1 MKSSSSPII
10 LENVEI
16 LDAGSEGMSIARIN
30 DQVIFV
36 PFVVPGDV
44 ADLQITAKKRRY
56 LEGRAV
62 RLRIPSPWRIEPHCV
77 HFGIC
82 GGCRWQNMTYE
93 RQLYY
98 KQKQVYDNLT
108 RIGKIDAPEIL
119 PILPS
124 PVTQYYRNKLDFT
137 FSNHRWFTEPVKPDD
152 DTSTHYNALGF
163 HVPRFFDKVV
173 DIRECFHQKDPSNA
187 IRNELRSYAEA
198 HQLPFYDVRKW
209 EGLMRNLIIR
219 DTLSGGLMVILVF
232 HHEDPAIG
240 LMIDHL
246 TKKFPQITSLFYVIN
261 PKKNDSLN
269 DLEFRHAAGEPYIT
283 EILPPYRD
291 GYPDISYRIG
301 PASFFQTNSLQAVN
315 LYRTVAGF
323 ADLTG
328 VEAVYDLYT
337 GTGTI
342 ANYLAPY
349 AQHVTGIESVE
360 PAVADAI
367 LNSKLNRIQNTTFI
381 AGEAEKMLD
390 DSFLAQH
397 GTPDVIITDPP
408 RNGMHEKVVR
418 TILQIRPEKVVYVSC
433 NPATQARDLA
443 LMSPS
448 YHLVKCQPVD
458 MFPHTQH
465 VENVALLH
473 KIK

>member
-1 MKSSSSPII
+1 MKSSSSPLI

-16 LDAGSEGMSIARIN
+16 LDAGSEGMSIARVN

-44 ADLQITAKKRRY
+44 ADIQITAKKRRY
-56 LEGRAV
+56 LEGKAV
-62 RLRIPSPWRIEPHCV
+62 RLRTLSPWRTEPYCT

-82 GGCRWQNMTYE
+82 GGCRWQNMSYE
-93 RQLYY
+93 RQLHY
-98 KQKQVYDNLT
+98 KQQQVYDHLT
-108 RIGKIDAPEIL
+108 RIGKIASPVIL
-119 PILPS
+119 PIIPS
-124 PVTQYYRNKLDFT
+124 PTTKYYRNKLDFT
-137 FSNHRWFTEPVKPDD
+137 FSNHRWLTGTPNTADPEAQH
-152 DTSTHYNALGF
+152 TNALGF

-187 IRNELRSYAEA
+187 IRNELRAYAEE
-198 HQLPFYDVRKW
+198 HSLSFYDVRKW
-209 EGLMRNLIIR
+209 EGLLRNLIIR
-219 DTLSGGLMVILVF
+219 DTLSGGLMIILVF
-232 HHEDPAIG
+232 HHEDRSIKA
-240 LMIDHL
+240 MIDHL
-246 TKKFPQITSLFYVIN
+246 LDKFPQITSLFYVIN

-269 DLEFRHAAGEPYIT
+269 DLEFRHVAGEQFIT
-283 EILPPYRD
+283 EVLPPYRE

-323 ADLTG
+323 AELTG
-328 VEAVYDLYT
+328 SETVYDLYT

-349 AQHVTGIESVE
+349 ARQITGIESVE
-360 PAVADAI
+360 PAVADAV
-367 LNSKLNRIQNTTFI
+367 LNSSLNRITNTRFV
-381 AGEAEKMLD
+381 AGEAEKILNAA
-390 DSFLAQH
+390 FLTQH
-397 GTPDVIITDPP
+397 GVPDIVITDPP
-408 RNGMHEKVVR
+408 RNGMHEKVVG
-418 TILQIRPEKVVYVSC
+418 TILQIQPQKVVYVSC

-443 LMSPS
+443 LMMDS

-473 KIK
+473 KNR